1 MLVNELSFNIKK
13 TKYMLFSDDI
23 ILPWTHW
30 KRWTFQIVRCDHW
43 FKIIMG
49 RSYPIYK
56 KRKFPKDFE
65 FNARLKEFYNHLR
78 WLYYTIVSHIH
89 LCYIVRKYGALPVKN
104 VWCLYLEDR
113 NVLFALPIRTETAP
127 MFQSLELLYVF
138 EIYTF
143 RIAMFMYKYVYNQ
156 ATDCVNELF
165 TRANEIHDRVICQS
179 D

>member
-1 MLVNELSFNIKK
+1 MLVNKLSLNIKK

-23 ILPWTHW
+23 ILQRTHW

-78 WLYYTIVSHIH
+78 WLYYTIVSHIRKAKRVLQSPTMVILYYSFTH
-89 LCYIVRKYGALPVKN
+89 PFMLYCTEIWGFASKECLMSIFRRQKRALCITHSNRNSPNVSILGITICIWNIYIQNCN
-104 VWCLYLEDR
+104 V
-113 NVLFALPIRTETAP
+113 
-127 MFQSLELLYVF
+127 YV
-138 EIYTF
+138 
-143 RIAMFMYKYVYNQ
+143 
-156 ATDCVNELF
+156 
-165 TRANEIHDRVICQS
+165 
-179 D
+179 